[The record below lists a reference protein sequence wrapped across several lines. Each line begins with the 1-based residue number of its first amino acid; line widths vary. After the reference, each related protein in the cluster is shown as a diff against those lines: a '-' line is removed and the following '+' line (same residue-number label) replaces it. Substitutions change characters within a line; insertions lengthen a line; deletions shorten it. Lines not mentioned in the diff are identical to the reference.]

1 MSEVRRELLLVGLV
15 LVLPIAVVAWATRVA
30 RAQRA
35 PAPPPAAETRGF
47 ADR

>member
-30 RAQRA
+30 RAQA
-35 PAPPPAAETRGF
+35 AAAPAAEIRDG
-47 ADR
+47 APRR